1 MKGRNDFGKEA
12 IETIMSG
19 MDGEADIG
27 TASRPSML
35 FAGYEDVV
43 KQVGSDEE
51 SVIGSDLE
59 ITAIANWQKS
69 Y

>member
-12 IETIMSG
+12 IETIMSV
-19 MDGEADIG
+19 MDVEASIG
-27 TASRPSML
+27 TASRPSIL
-35 FAGYEDVV
+35 FAGYEDV
-43 KQVGSDEE
+43 KQVGSHEE

-59 ITAIANWQKS
+59 ITAIVNWQKS